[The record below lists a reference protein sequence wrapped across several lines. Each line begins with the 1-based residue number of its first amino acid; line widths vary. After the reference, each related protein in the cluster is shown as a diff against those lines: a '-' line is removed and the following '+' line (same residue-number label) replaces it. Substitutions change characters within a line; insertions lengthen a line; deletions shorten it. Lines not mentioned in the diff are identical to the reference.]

1 MKGSYNLSHGFLFM
15 YDWLPMIERLSGEE
29 FKALFLALV
38 DRQRNGTPIPHL
50 DGELTQIFASMIEPT
65 IIRRLE
71 GQKGGLKRTAK
82 QASPKIP
89 VEASIEAPTV
99 VPTVVPTEVPIEVP
113 TVVPTEVPI
122 EVPIEVPTEVPAQPS
137 KAKQSRAK
145 QSRAKQSRAMS
156 PSEAQLPKGQPAP
169 VGAGTS
175 AQARERQKQK
185 WIDLGFDEKNFDTDD
200 FFTAALRLSYGGKER
215 NVGTGE
221 RGETIGNDRETF

>member
-29 FKALFLALV
+29 FKALFLALI
-38 DRQRNGTPIPHL
+38 DRQRNGMPIPHL

-82 QASPKIP
+82 KASA
-89 VEASIEAPTV
+89 EAS
-99 VPTVVPTEVPIEVP
+99 TEVPTEVP
-113 TVVPTEVPI
+113 TVVPTEVPT
-122 EVPIEVPTEVPAQPS
+122 VVPAQPS
-137 KAKQSRAK
+137 KAK

-169 VGAGTS
+169 AGAGMS

-185 WIDLGFDEKNFDTDD
+185 WIDFGFDERNFDADD
-200 FFTAALRLSYGGKER
+200 FFTAALRRSYGDMEEGGGR
-215 NVGTGE
+215 M
-221 RGETIGNDRETF
+221 GNDEER

>member
-29 FKALFLALV
+29 FKALFLALI
-38 DRQRNGTPIPHL
+38 DRQRNGMPIPHL

-82 QASPKIP
+82 KASA
-89 VEASIEAPTV
+89 EAST
-99 VPTVVPTEVPIEVP
+99 EVP
-113 TVVPTEVPI
+113 TVVPTEVPT
-122 EVPIEVPTEVPAQPS
+122 VVPTVVPAQPS
-137 KAKQSRAK
+137 KAK

-169 VGAGTS
+169 AGAGMS

-185 WIDLGFDEKNFDTDD
+185 WIDFGFDERNFDADD
-200 FFTAALRLSYGGKER
+200 FFTAALRRSYGDMEEGGTMRNDEER
-215 NVGTGE
+215 
-221 RGETIGNDRETF
+221 

>member
-29 FKALFLALV
+29 FKALFLALI
-38 DRQRNGTPIPHL
+38 DRQRNGMPIPHL

-82 QASPKIP
+82 KASA
-89 VEASIEAPTV
+89 EASTEVPPEASSK
-99 VPTVVPTEVPIEVP
+99 VPTEASTEVP
-113 TVVPTEVPI
+113 TVVPTEVPT
-122 EVPIEVPTEVPAQPS
+122 VVPAQPS
-137 KAKQSRAK
+137 KAK

-169 VGAGTS
+169 AGAGMS

-185 WIDLGFDEKNFDTDD
+185 WIDFGFDERNFDADD
-200 FFTAALRLSYGGKER
+200 FFTAALRRSYGDMEEGGDGKR
-215 NVGTGE
+215 
-221 RGETIGNDRETF
+221 

>member
-29 FKALFLALV
+29 FKALFLALI
-38 DRQRNGTPIPHL
+38 DRQRNGMPIPHL

-82 QASPKIP
+82 KASA
-89 VEASIEAPTV
+89 EASTEASTKASSEAPPDAPTKAPPEAPTVLPTEVPTV
-99 VPTVVPTEVPIEVP
+99 VPTVVP
-113 TVVPTEVPI
+113 
-122 EVPIEVPTEVPAQPS
+122 AQPS
-137 KAKQSRAK
+137 KAK

-169 VGAGTS
+169 AGAGTS

-185 WIDLGFDEKNFDTDD
+185 WIDFGFDERNFDADD
-200 FFTAALRLSYGGKER
+200 FFTAALRRSYGDMEEGGMTGNE
-215 NVGTGE
+215 GE
-221 RGETIGNDRETF
+221 R

>member
-82 QASPKIP
+82 KASA
-89 VEASIEAPTV
+89 EASTEVPPDAPAE
-99 VPTVVPTEVPIEVP
+99 VPTEASSKVPTEASTEVP
-113 TVVPTEVPI
+113 TVVPTEA
-122 EVPIEVPTEVPAQPS
+122 PTVVPAQPS
-137 KAKQSRAK
+137 KAK

-169 VGAGTS
+169 AGAGTS

-185 WIDLGFDEKNFDTDD
+185 WIDFGFDERNFDADD
-200 FFTAALRLSYGGKER
+200 FFTAALRRSYGDMEEGGTMGKP
-215 NVGTGE
+215 
-221 RGETIGNDRETF
+221 F

>member
-29 FKALFLALV
+29 FKALFLALI
-38 DRQRNGTPIPHL
+38 DRQRNGMPIPHL

-82 QASPKIP
+82 KASA
-89 VEASIEAPTV
+89 EASTEASTKASSEAPPDAPTKAPPEAPTVLPTEVPTV
-99 VPTVVPTEVPIEVP
+99 VPTVVP
-113 TVVPTEVPI
+113 
-122 EVPIEVPTEVPAQPS
+122 AQPS
-137 KAKQSRAK
+137 KAK

-169 VGAGTS
+169 AGAGTS

-185 WIDLGFDEKNFDTDD
+185 WIDFGFDERNFDADD
-200 FFTAALRLSYGGKER
+200 FFTAALRRSYGDMEE
-215 NVGTGE
+215 GE
-221 RGETIGNDRETF
+221 RWGNRFREER

>member
-82 QASPKIP
+82 KASPKVP
-89 VEASIEAPTV
+89 VEASVEAPIEAPTE
-99 VPTVVPTEVPIEVP
+99 VPTEVP
-113 TVVPTEVPI
+113 TEA
-122 EVPIEVPTEVPAQPS
+122 PTEVPAQPS
-137 KAKQSRAK
+137 KAKQSKAK
-145 QSRAKQSRAMS
+145 QS
-156 PSEAQLPKGQPAP
+156 
-169 VGAGTS
+169 
-175 AQARERQKQK
+175 
-185 WIDLGFDEKNFDTDD
+185 
-200 FFTAALRLSYGGKER
+200 
-215 NVGTGE
+215 
-221 RGETIGNDRETF
+221 

>member
-29 FKALFLALV
+29 FKALFLALI
-38 DRQRNGTPIPHL
+38 DRQRNGMPIPHL

-82 QASPKIP
+82 KAST
-89 VEASIEAPTV
+89 EASTEVPTV
-99 VPTVVPTEVPIEVP
+99 VPTVVP
-113 TVVPTEVPI
+113 
-122 EVPIEVPTEVPAQPS
+122 AQPS
-137 KAKQSRAK
+137 KAK

-169 VGAGTS
+169 AGAGTS

-185 WIDLGFDEKNFDTDD
+185 WIDFGFDERNFDADD
-200 FFTAALRLSYGGKER
+200 FFTAALRRSYGDMEEGGTMGKP
-215 NVGTGE
+215 
-221 RGETIGNDRETF
+221 F